1 MTLDLRRGFDGDLRR
16 RSGRPL
22 VIGHRGAGAV
32 AAENTIESFEAAI
45 AAGVDL
51 VEFDV
56 SPGLRVA
63 HDVERAGPGAPGLD
77 DVLALLASAGV
88 GAHVDLKSPG
98 YEAGAVEAIRRHG
111 LEERALVSTAFAV
124 TARRVRGLAPEL
136 PVAIGY
142 PRDRHGVSR
151 FPWPSVVT
159 RAGAAALRA
168 VMPWRVPLLLRSS
181 HATVLALHHALCSPG
196 AIAAAHR
203 AGVPVF
209 AWTANDPPT
218 VRRLVSAGVDAIV
231 SDDPRMVLHVL
242 ATLSAA

>member
-1 MTLDLRRGFDGDLRR
+1 MTLELRRT
-16 RSGRPL
+16 SGRPL

-32 AAENTIESFEAAI
+32 APENTIASFEAAI

-63 HDVERAGPGAPGLD
+63 HDPEQAGPGAPSLD

-98 YEAGAVEAIRRHG
+98 YEAETVEAIRRHG
-111 LEERALVSTAFAV
+111 LGERALVSTAFAV
-124 TARRVRGLAPEL
+124 TARRVRRLAPDL
-136 PVAIGY
+136 PLAIGY

-151 FPWPSVVT
+151 LPWPPVVT
-159 RAGAAALRA
+159 QAGAGALRA
-168 VMPWRVPLLLRSS
+168 VMPWRVPLLLRRSQ
-181 HATVLALHHALCSPG
+181 ATVLALHHALCSP
-196 AIAAAHR
+196 ASIAAAHR

-209 AWTANDPPT
+209 AWTANDPAT
-218 VRRLVSAGVDAIV
+218 VRRLVSAGADAIV
-231 SDDPRMVLHVL
+231 SDDPQVVLHVL